1 MKFVH
6 YAIYAFSV
14 LVVGTVVY
22 LIQNGHKGFTNSA
35 FHAKFAAE
43 SERSNNDKSW
53 DLDSACNLTEYN
65 DCTPSGRRWT
75 HEKRDTKEQCDILA
89 GKTILFVGDS
99 FVRHAF
105 VATALLLSG
114 DYQKGALKSDHDHI
128 CEYGG
133 QFEEKVCRLQLE
145 YTRSVCGGAV
155 ALRHKYQAWPTI
167 TQQELNE
174 VDYVIW
180 GAGNHPVNLDYSTRY
195 GVLNASIVGSEKLA
209 PTCKY
214 LADSQLQKIFWLDPH
229 ARLNSISLPW
239 LATPDEQINRLYRFH
254 TEMPGQLFLHCKIP
268 QARFISPWNATFDL
282 IENFRNDA
290 ENMTYDGVHWG
301 MSVNLLKADQIIQAI
316 KESQLQSLS
325 RNTSLK

>member
-6 YAIYAFSV
+6 CAICAFSV
-14 LVVGTVVY
+14 LIVRTIVN
-22 LIQNGHKGFTNSA
+22 LIQNVRVGFTNGAS
-35 FHAKFAAE
+35 HAKFAAE

-53 DLDSACNLTEYN
+53 DLDSTCNLTEYN
-65 DCTPSGRRWT
+65 DCTPSGRRWI

-99 FVRHAF
+99 FVRSAF

-114 DYQKGALKSDHDHI
+114 DYQKGALNNDHDHI

-133 QFEEKVCRLQLE
+133 QFEEKGCRLQLE
-145 YTRSVCGGAV
+145 FTRSVCGGAV

-180 GAGNHPVNLDYSTRY
+180 GAGNHPVNLNYSTRY

-209 PTCKY
+209 HTCKD

-268 QARFISPWNATFDL
+268 RARFISSWNATFDL
-282 IENFRNDA
+282 IKNFRKDA
-290 ENMTYDGVHWG
+290 KNMTYDGVHWG